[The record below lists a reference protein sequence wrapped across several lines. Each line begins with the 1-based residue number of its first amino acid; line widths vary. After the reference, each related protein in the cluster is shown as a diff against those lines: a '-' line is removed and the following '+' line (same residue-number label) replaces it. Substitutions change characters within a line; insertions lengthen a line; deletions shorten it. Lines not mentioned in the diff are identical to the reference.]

1 MNSEGTTKNLSGRA
15 IGDTHTA
22 ALEVF
27 LEATPRLPHRG
38 GGVNATAIARA
49 CGFDRQVLYKN
60 SKCRDLLN
68 ARMAK
73 EGLPP
78 LAEGG
83 QNNAAVVEV
92 GDEAPGSLAEP
103 LDNTSGH
110 KRAPNDADGSI
121 DTDEAETS
129 TGVDSGEEKTGD
141 NTDPTAAA
149 WPDASPSNTHDTK
162 RIKQMMAANERL
174 ERRLREAETRI
185 LAMDAERHALRQRIE
200 RLAYLEQVVLSG
212 RGGA

>member
-1 MNSEGTTKNLSGRA
+1 MNSEGATKNLSGRA
-15 IGDTHTA
+15 IGDTHAA
-22 ALEVF
+22 ALEAF

-60 SKCRDLLN
+60 SRCRDLLN
-68 ARMAK
+68 ARMAI

-83 QNNAAVVEV
+83 QTKAALV
-92 GDEAPGSLAEP
+92 GDETLGTPPG
-103 LDNTSGH
+103 NT
-110 KRAPNDADGSI
+110 NGSEEAANESDESI
-121 DTDEAETS
+121 GKDEAETS
-129 TGVDSGEEKTGD
+129 TGLDSAEEETGT
-141 NTDPTAAA
+141 NSGPTATG
-149 WPDASPSNTHDTK
+149 WPDTPPPNTHDAK
-162 RIKQMMAANERL
+162 RIKQLMAANERL

>member
-1 MNSEGTTKNLSGRA
+1 MITDGATKNLSGRA
-15 IGDTHTA
+15 IGDTHAA
-22 ALEVF
+22 ALEAF
-27 LEATPRLPHRG
+27 LEVTPRLPHRG

-60 SKCRDLLN
+60 SRCRDLLN
-68 ARMAK
+68 ARMAI

-83 QNNAAVVEV
+83 RTNAA
-92 GDEAPGSLAEP
+92 LAEDETLGAP
-103 LDNTSGH
+103 PGNT
-110 KRAPNDADGSI
+110 NGSKEPANESDESI
-121 DTDEAETS
+121 GTDEAETS
-129 TGVDSGEEKTGD
+129 MGLDSAEEETGTNSGTTATGSAD
-141 NTDPTAAA
+141 TF
-149 WPDASPSNTHDTK
+149 PSNKQDAK
-162 RIKQMMAANERL
+162 RIKQLMAANERL

-200 RLAYLEQVVLSG
+200 RLDYLEQVVLSG